1 MAAYGV
7 RNGYARRHGAHDS
20 ALDVPS
26 KDEVARL
33 RMRELEEENSLL
45 LEKATSSTERFI
57 DYENHIRVLQ
67 EQVKSQEQRLNANR
81 TPEPLPEQAS
91 LSRLGTFMRK
101 GSLAPPSGNMASPS
115 AREQEL
121 ELALIKEQ
129 KARAE
134 AEARA
139 QQVNVEVEELSA
151 TLFQEANDMVANER
165 RENAALRAQIKE
177 LQGAGGPVAEVLS
190 NENERLKQKLQIL
203 EQRDAERNKRLER
216 LEAAQRRIDRVRTM
230 LLPR

>member
-1 MAAYGV
+1 MDG
-7 RNGYARRHGAHDS
+7 
-20 ALDVPS
+20 LT
-26 KDEVARL
+26 K
-33 RMRELEEENSLL
+33 
-45 LEKATSSTERFI
+45 STAERFI

-67 EQVKSQEQRLNANR
+67 EQIKSQEHRLNASR
-81 TPEPLPEQAS
+81 TPEPPPEQAS

-101 GSLAPPSGNMASPS
+101 GSLAPPNGTMASAS

-121 ELALIKEQ
+121 ELSLVKEQ
-129 KARAE
+129 KARVE

-151 TLFQEANDMVANER
+151 TLFQEANEMVANER

-177 LQGAGGPVAEVLS
+177 LQSAGGQVAEMVGK
-190 NENERLKQKLQIL
+190 ENERLKQRLQIM
-203 EQRDAERNKRLER
+203 EQRDADRKKRLDK